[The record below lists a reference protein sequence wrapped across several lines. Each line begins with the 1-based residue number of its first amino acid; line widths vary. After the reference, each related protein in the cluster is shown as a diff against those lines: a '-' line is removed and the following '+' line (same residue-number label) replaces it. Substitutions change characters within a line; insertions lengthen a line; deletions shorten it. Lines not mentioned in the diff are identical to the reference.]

1 MNKQLELL
9 LKNKTLKVQNLM
21 SKPDEYK
28 IEYLR
33 ALALANR
40 GEDFFFDL
48 GDYLIDLP
56 TAKKEQ
62 VTEKLKLTL
71 REGEAVTRG
80 RGWLVNETF
89 TEKKP
94 YTKIKKLTKKEA
106 KNLAKEI
113 ASIKTKGES
122 NFLFLTFCE
131 ELCKK
136 YSTEGRF

>member
-56 TAKKEQ
+56 TAKKDQ
-62 VTEKLKLTL
+62 VVEKLKLTL
-71 REGEAVTRG
+71 REGEAVRG

-89 TEKKP
+89 TEKKT

-106 KNLAKEI
+106 KGIAKEI
-113 ASIKTKGES
+113 ASIKTKDES